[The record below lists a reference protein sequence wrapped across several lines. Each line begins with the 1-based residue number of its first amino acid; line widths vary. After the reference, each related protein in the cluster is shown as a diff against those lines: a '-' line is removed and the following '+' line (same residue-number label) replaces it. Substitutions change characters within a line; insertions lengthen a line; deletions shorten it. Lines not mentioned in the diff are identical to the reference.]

1 MMRLLQ
7 LLSSLIVTTLL
18 VPLGAYAFS
27 YTYQGQTLE
36 YTVIDDNNTAKTCM
50 VSGNSSI
57 SGDLIIPEIA
67 NDGNADYSVT
77 EIRQWA
83 FGGCTGLT
91 SVTIGNSVTSIG
103 DSAFEDCTGLTSVH
117 ISDLEAWC
125 KIDFSDWYANPLCN
139 AGHLY
144 LNGSEITNLTIPS
157 SITGINQY
165 AFDGCT
171 GLTSVTIGNSVTSI
185 GYAFDGCSGL
195 TEIVIGTL
203 DASVTPKLYLRKE
216 LFTTYNIKKLTIGN
230 VVSGIENSAFR
241 NSNFRNIEKV
251 EIADMAL
258 WTQNNNVSSFASTDT
273 LWVLAPLQNGVLKNF
288 SKLKSLTIPCTS
300 GTVDTPGN
308 IGELFGTESFADTRA
323 MTQYF
328 EDGTS
333 KTYYIPTSLEELTIS
348 EGCGILPYGALSNC
362 NMLKKVTLPA
372 SLYMVGE
379 KAMYGCAG
387 VTDVYCQSADPAVA
401 YTNSFDGMRLSS
413 CKLHVPYNSVDLYK
427 AAEGW
432 KRFSYIQE
440 EAPISIQ
447 AIPNILNA
455 GVILGLQEYRTG
467 DTAELRAIANSGYT
481 FDGWY
486 ENGTLLTTADTY
498 TFAVTGSRSLSVIFT
513 PISGSGPVTLTPG
526 GTTVTMTWP
535 PVEGAASYGA
545 TLYSDAAMQNPVAT
559 VNLDGNG
566 AAKPRPVSRRL
577 STIWR
582 PLPTTTIQFRPSMP
596 R

>member
-36 YTVIDDNNTAKTCM
+36 YTVIDDNDTAKKCM
-50 VSGNSSI
+50 VSRNSSI

-67 NDGNADYSVT
+67 NDGYADYSVT
-77 EIRQWA
+77 SIGSYA
-83 FGGCTGLT
+83 FSYCTGLT
-91 SVTIGNSVTSIG
+91 SVTIPNSVTSIG
-103 DSAFEDCTGLTSVH
+103 NYAFERCDSL
-117 ISDLEAWC
+117 A
-125 KIDFSDWYANPLCN
+125 
-139 AGHLY
+139 
-144 LNGSEITNLTIPS
+144 
-157 SITGINQY
+157 
-165 AFDGCT
+165 
-171 GLTSVTIGNSVTSI
+171 
-185 GYAFDGCSGL
+185 
-195 TEIVIGTL
+195 EIVIGTL
-203 DASVTPKLYLRKE
+203 DPSVTPKVKIYKGT
-216 LFTTYNIKKLTIGN
+216 FTNCPVKRLTIGN
-230 VVSGIENSAFR
+230 IVQEIVSGAFQFYG
-241 NSNFRNIEKV
+241 SSPTKV
-251 EIADMAL
+251 EIADMTL
-258 WTQNNNVSSFASTDT
+258 WTKNNSISSFASTDT
-273 LWVLAPLQNGVLKNF
+273 LRVLAPLQNGVLKNF

-308 IGELFGTESFADTRA
+308 IGELFGTSSFDGTRGVI
-323 MTQYF
+323 QYF
-328 EDGTS
+328 ENGTS
-333 KTYYIPTSLEELTIS
+333 KTYYIPTSLEELTIW

-379 KAMYGCAG
+379 KAMFGCAG

-401 YTNSFDGMRLSS
+401 YSNSFDGMRLSS

-455 GVILGLQEYRTG
+455 GVILGLQEYRAG

-486 ENGTLLTTADTY
+486 ENGMLLTTADTY

-566 AAKPRPVSRRL
+566 AVKTRRQAPASLSATFDNLEAATDYYYSILAFNAQMMTLSRYDG
-577 STIWR
+577 TF
-582 PLPTTTIQFRPSMP
+582 TTGVAAVADILDGAAAVAGYYNLNGEWNTTPWSGVNIVVYTDGTTGKMIR

>member
-1 MMRLLQ
+1 M
-7 LLSSLIVTTLL
+7 T
-18 VPLGAYAFS
+18 
-27 YTYQGQTLE
+27 
-36 YTVIDDNNTAKTCM
+36 
-50 VSGNSSI
+50 
-57 SGDLIIPEIA
+57 
-67 NDGNADYSVT
+67 
-77 EIRQWA
+77 
-83 FGGCTGLT
+83 
-91 SVTIGNSVTSIG
+91 
-103 DSAFEDCTGLTSVH
+103 
-117 ISDLEAWC
+117 
-125 KIDFSDWYANPLCN
+125 
-139 AGHLY
+139 
-144 LNGSEITNLTIPS
+144 
-157 SITGINQY
+157 
-165 AFDGCT
+165 
-171 GLTSVTIGNSVTSI
+171 
-185 GYAFDGCSGL
+185 
-195 TEIVIGTL
+195 
-203 DASVTPKLYLRKE
+203 
-216 LFTTYNIKKLTIGN
+216 
-230 VVSGIENSAFR
+230 
-241 NSNFRNIEKV
+241 
-251 EIADMAL
+251 L
-258 WTQNNNVSSFASTDT
+258 WTKNNSISSFASTDT
-273 LWVLAPLQNGVLKNF
+273 LRVLAPLQNGVLKNF

-308 IGELFGTESFADTRA
+308 IGELFGTGSFDGTRSV
-323 MTQYF
+323 TQYF
-328 EDGTS
+328 ENGTS

-379 KAMYGCAG
+379 KAMFGCAG

-401 YTNSFDGMRLSS
+401 YSNSFDGMRLSS

-432 KRFSYIQE
+432 KRFSYLQE

-455 GVILGLQEYRTG
+455 GVILGLQEYRVG

-535 PVEGAASYGA
+535 PVEGAASYGV

-566 AAKPRPVSRRL
+566 AVKTRHKAAGNLSATFENLEAATDYYYSISAFDAQKMTLSRYDGTFTTGVAAVADIL
-577 STIWR
+577 DGAAAVVGYYNLNGEWNTTPWR
-582 PLPTTTIQFRPSMP
+582 GVNIVVYTDGTTGKMIR